1 MKTVRIKQEFHD
13 KDNFSKIYPVGSV
26 CSFEDERAHDLV
38 SRDLAEII
46 SDTDEKPVIRS
57 GRKSFDE

>member
-46 SDTDEKPVIRS
+46 SDTDEKPMTRR
-57 GRKSFDE
+57 GRKTVDE

>member
-1 MKTVRIKQEFHD
+1 MKIVRIKQEFHD

-46 SDTDEKPVIRS
+46 SDSDGKPLKR

>member
-13 KDNFSKIYPVGSV
+13 KDNFSKIYPAGSV

-46 SDTDEKPVIRS
+46 SDTDEKPVIRR

>member
-1 MKTVRIKQEFHD
+1 MITVKIKQEFHD
-13 KDNFSKIYPVGSV
+13 KDNFSKIYSVGSV

-46 SDTDEKPVIRS
+46 SVSDEKPVRR
-57 GRKSFDE
+57 GRKTIDE

>member
-46 SDTDEKPVIRS
+46 SDTDEKPVIRR